1 MSIETE
7 YEILMRERDEQAKK
21 MQALDMKL
29 REIRLKKAD
38 DVLAEVRNKVAEYEF
53 TAEQIFPNLKYK
65 SPKTEPKIRK
75 SAPAKVIKYKNEDG
89 LTWSGGRGPKPKWVS
104 AILEVSGDIEKYRVK
119 DEVPYLELQD

>member
-1 MSIETE
+1 MSTETE

-53 TAEQIFPNLKYK
+53 SVDQVFPNLKFKSTKTEAKVKK
-65 SPKTEPKIRK
+65 SP
-75 SAPAKVIKYKNEDG
+75 APKVIKYKNEDG
-89 LTWSGGRGPKPKWVS
+89 LTWSGGRGPKPKWV
-104 AILEVSGDIEKYRVK
+104 AEILEKGGDIEQFRVK
-119 DEVPYLELQD
+119 DEIPFLNLDA